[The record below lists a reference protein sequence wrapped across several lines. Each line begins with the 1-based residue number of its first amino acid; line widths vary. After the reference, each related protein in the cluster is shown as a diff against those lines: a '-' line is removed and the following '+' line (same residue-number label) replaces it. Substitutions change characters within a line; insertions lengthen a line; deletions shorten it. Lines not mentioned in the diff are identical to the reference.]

1 MLNKFRYILSPIA
14 LQVDENWG
22 AYIQLIDYE
31 HRDYIEDVLCEYF
44 DIEYSFRSNEDNTG
58 DYVLYFENKYKFKTI
73 EKAITQINEYHKIN
87 EREYEVI

>member
-44 DIEYSFRSNEDNTG
+44 DIEYAFRSNEDNTG
-58 DYVLYFENKYKFKTI
+58 DYVLYFEDKYKFKTI
-73 EKAITQINEYHKIN
+73 EQAITQINEYHKIN
-87 EREYEVI
+87 KREYKVI